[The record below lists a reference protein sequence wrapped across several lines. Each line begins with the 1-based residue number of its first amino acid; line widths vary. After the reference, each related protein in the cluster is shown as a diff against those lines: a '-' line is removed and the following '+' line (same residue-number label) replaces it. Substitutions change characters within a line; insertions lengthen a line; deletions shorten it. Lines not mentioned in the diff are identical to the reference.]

1 MEKLN
6 KIVESMRV
14 QNKYVEICKREEDLL
29 HKCILCRYY
38 LSSNQ
43 WSLLLE
49 SHIKNLFNIE
59 KAKDSTSGDG
69 ISRNGMNIE
78 IKVSLGSDNGRIN
91 FVQIRPDHKIDYY
104 LFLVYNLYTENIG
117 SIHWLLCDSNEL
129 YKLLPE
135 YGGYAHGSILQHNA
149 ITLENI

>member
-14 QNKYVEICKREEDLL
+14 QNNYVEICKREEDLL

-78 IKVSLGSDNGRIN
+78 IKVSLFTSEIKSIESSFLIESLALNDLE
-91 FVQIRPDHKIDYY
+91 HKR
-104 LFLVYNLYTENIG
+104 LVNT
-117 SIHWLLCDSNEL
+117 
-129 YKLLPE
+129 
-135 YGGYAHGSILQHNA
+135 
-149 ITLENI
+149 